1 MSSAVETAEGAH
13 EFASQ
18 IPVHVSRLA
27 DRGTLASLPG
37 APHRLGH
44 AGYLL
49 FESAV
54 APAAPGVGSGLCGVR
69 DLGPLV
75 FAPSAHVHD
84 LHRAVS
90 WCGRVV
96 GLDLSLARSQLA
108 AGSCGNATGAYRR

>member
-1 MSSAVETAEGAH
+1 MSSAVGTAEGAH

-37 APHRLGH
+37 AAHRLGH

-54 APAAPGVGSGLCGVR
+54 FSIAYFSKSVGMMM
-69 DLGPLV
+69 
-75 FAPSAHVHD
+75 SAT
-84 LHRAVS
+84 AV
-90 WCGRVV
+90 
-96 GLDLSLARSQLA
+96 LAIIQSFVLYPV
-108 AGSCGNATGAYRR
+108 TPPP